1 MQLPCW
7 QVLQGDPEGALS
19 SFLKPSQIPLNTLNS
34 TIKLALATVSVAGT
48 AVAIIGQAPAAFAGP
63 GLESASNNSYTAG
76 AAYNLNF
83 EQSFSATGSSTSV
96 VTPFAIT
103 TGALPA
109 GGTAPAPV
117 VTQTGL
123 IEGNAGTSTL
133 TAAFNPIGV
142 VGGTA
147 TANKPSFAVQAGVI
161 PFGGQ
166 AGTGGVTTA
175 AATSGIFTTPPAVV
189 LNQGTT
195 GAAGITL
202 TGSGTAN
209 GIIAASVNG
218 TDIGASQVQGG
229 FTQNLSVITSL
240 SAF

>member
-1 MQLPCW
+1 
-7 QVLQGDPEGALS
+7 VEAR
-19 SFLKPSQIPLNTLNS
+19 
-34 TIKLALATVSVAGT
+34 
-48 AVAIIGQAPAAFAGP
+48 
-63 GLESASNNSYTAG
+63 ESDRTH
-76 AAYNLNF
+76 
-83 EQSFSATGSSTSV
+83 SATGSSTSV